1 VVNHDPGPAD
11 VKPPAEKIPTDGC
24 GFMNG
29 AALTLLKV
37 RCNQDGRPTAV
48 QGRIAGSKG
57 LWILHPFDRDPNAP
71 PRIWI
76 RDSQKKIHLGVLDR
90 AHRIFDLIAVARVS
104 NSHQSSMQS
113 IINLS
118 HNGVPD
124 PVFVSLMAQGLDDEV
139 TKLTDWS
146 SPTSSWALWKAIH
159 QAGGVAG
166 MRMSRHAL
174 GVTRAI
180 GLSGR
185 EFGSGDDDDDPDDIG
200 PINDSEPI
208 VSMGRNNY
216 SGAPLSVHESAL
228 ELVQA
233 GFSPLE
239 SKYLADKIHSILRLV
254 IESYVKEYRISI
266 SESAEA
272 FMVPG
277 EIQFKICL
285 WILRSV

>member
-1 VVNHDPGPAD
+1 LIKHRGS
-11 VKPPAEKIPTDGC
+11 
-24 GFMNG
+24 
-29 AALTLLKV
+29 
-37 RCNQDGRPTAV
+37 QDGRPTAV

-57 LWILHPFDRDPNAP
+57 LWILHPYDRDPTEP

-90 AHRIFDLIAVARVS
+90 AHRIFDLVAVARVT
-104 NSHQSSMQS
+104 NSRLTIQS
-113 IINLS
+113 IMNLS
-118 HNGVPD
+118 HNGIPD
-124 PVFVSLMAQGLDDEV
+124 SVFVSLMAQGLDDEV
-139 TKLTDWS
+139 GKLTDWT
-146 SPTSSWALWKAIH
+146 SPASGWALWKAIH

-185 EFGSGDDDDDPDDIG
+185 EFGSGDDDDDDDDDIG
-200 PINDSEPI
+200 TGPTSSSEPI
-208 VSMGRNNY
+208 VSMGRNRY
-216 SGAPLSVHESAL
+216 SGAPISVHESAL

-239 SKYLADKIHSILRLV
+239 SKFLAEKIHAILRLV

-266 SESAEA
+266 PQSAEA

-277 EIQFKICL
+277 EKLTHNSDFCAL
-285 WILRSV
+285 SDTF